1 MHEQLLVVWQVYS
14 KYAHSWLMKALGGA
28 VACKKFWSSLM
39 GGVAG
44 ERGEVGIWLLIAQES
59 QQLPSPYQ

>member
-14 KYAHSWLMKALGGA
+14 KSAHSWLMKALGGA

-44 ERGEVGIWLLIAQES
+44 ERGEVGI
-59 QQLPSPYQ
+59 